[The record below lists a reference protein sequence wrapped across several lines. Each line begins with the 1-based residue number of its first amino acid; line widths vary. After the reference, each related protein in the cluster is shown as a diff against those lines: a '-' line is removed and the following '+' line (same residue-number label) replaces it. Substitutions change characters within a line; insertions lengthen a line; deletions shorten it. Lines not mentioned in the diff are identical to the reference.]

1 MFETQDEPHD
11 AAVFPLPAVLDAD
24 AAANLANALCDLRY
38 APLTLDAAATRR
50 VGAQG
55 LQVLLSAARSWRK
68 DGATLALVNL
78 GDEARA
84 QLRAMGIDP
93 AQDLIGDINP

>member
-1 MFETQDEPHD
+1 MLETHD
-11 AAVFPLPAVLDAD
+11 DSAEAAVFPLPAVLDAD

-50 VGAQG
+50 IGAQG

-68 DGATLALVNL
+68 DGVALALVNL
-78 GDEARA
+78 GDEPRGHI
-84 QLRAMGIDP
+84 RIMGIDP
-93 AQDLIGDINP
+93 AQEFIGDIDP